1 MKLLS
6 LKIMNNK
13 ILRQLKDIQVQAE
26 NLLSNEEINPEQLE
40 SFYIFSEEINSLIL
54 KTSKNELIV
63 KIVNEIKN
71 TEFEKVIKNTKTV
84 ELFGFDFFR
93 LFRKHSDLL
102 IIKDLIRFLQSKY
115 ASLEL
120 LFRNG

>member
-1 MKLLS
+1 
-6 LKIMNNK
+6 MNDK
-13 ILRQLKDIQVQAE
+13 ILRPLKDIQVQAE
-26 NLLSNEEINPEQLE
+26 NLLSNEEISPEQLE
-40 SFYIFSEEINSLIL
+40 NFYIFSEEINSLIL

-63 KIVNEIKN
+63 KIINEIQNAELK
-71 TEFEKVIKNTKTV
+71 KVIKNTKTV
-84 ELFGFDFFR
+84 ELFGFDFFG
-93 LFRKHSDLL
+93 LFRKQSDLL